1 MITLAKPIERKGC
14 RLPQRQRSLTAGVHR
29 HSFGSQHSHVRAA
42 HDRGAE
48 IDPVARSETWVIE
61 QRLDVAEVWVVL
73 RSRCVRLVSPLS
85 ALTSLIEFGLRDL
98 QSNLTSRIP
107 QEPPRGSE
115 SR

>member
-29 HSFGSQHSHVRAA
+29 HSFGSQRSHVRAA

-73 RSRCVRLVSPLS
+73 EVEVRQ
-85 ALTSLIEFGLRDL
+85 AR
-98 QSNLTSRIP
+98 
-107 QEPPRGSE
+107 EPAQPAQPADVAD
-115 SR
+115 